1 MNRQQDRR
9 QPRRSGPAPKSS
21 TKNLMPR
28 AVALGAVEGVL
39 AKATP
44 LDGALAGRPEWKR
57 MEPRDRAFA
66 RAIASA
72 VIRRPIALDA
82 ALIQVLDKPLP
93 DEEVKAHL
101 ILRCGAAER
110 LILETP
116 AHAAV
121 DAWVSLMAQDRHT
134 ARFKNLAN
142 AVLRRVVDQGKGAFL
157 DSDPLEDLPDWLAE
171 RWVETY
177 GEPTARAIA
186 IARSVPPT
194 LDLTAKPGFDA
205 QGFADEIGASVLE
218 TGTIR
223 RPDIGAV
230 DGLPGF
236 EKGDWWVQDAAAAL
250 PAMLLGV
257 KADETVADLCAAP
270 GGKTLQLAATGATVI
285 AVDASPKR
293 LKRLEENLERT
304 KLKAEIV
311 AADVADW
318 IAPEPLDAILLDA
331 PCSATGTLRRRPDA
345 AWAKEPG
352 DIANL
357 ADIQRRLLD
366 ASFTQLKSGGRLVYC
381 TCSLEREEGEDQI
394 EAFLKRTPDARL
406 DPVTADELPGL
417 KEAITADGAVRT
429 RPDMWSERGGMD
441 GFYIARIVKA

>member
-1 MNRQQDRR
+1 MNHSDRR
-9 QPRRSGPAPKSS
+9 QPRKSGSEPKSS

-28 AVALGAVEGVL
+28 GTALGAVEGVL
-39 AKATP
+39 AKGVP

-66 RAIASA
+66 RAIASS

-82 ALIQVLDKPLP
+82 ALMQVLDKPLP
-93 DEEVKAHL
+93 DEEIKAHL

-121 DAWVSLMAQDRHT
+121 DAWVSLMAQDPNT

-177 GEPTARAIA
+177 GEPVARAIA

-205 QGFADEIGASVLE
+205 QSFADEIGAKVLE

-236 EKGDWWVQDAAAAL
+236 EAGDWWVQDVAAAL
-250 PAMLLGV
+250 PARILNV
-257 KADETVADLCAAP
+257 KPGEKVADLCAAP
-270 GGKTLQLAATGATVI
+270 GGKTLQLAAAGASVI

-293 LKRLEENLERT
+293 LKRLAENLERT
-304 KLKAEIV
+304 KLNAEIV
-311 AADVADW
+311 TADVADW
-318 IAPEPLDAILLDA
+318 TAPEPMDAILLDA

-357 ADIQRRLLD
+357 AEIQRRLLD
-366 ASFTQLKSGGRLVYC
+366 ASFAQLKSGGRLVYC
-381 TCSLEREEGEDQI
+381 TCSLELEEGEDQI
-394 EAFLKRTPDARL
+394 AAFLDRTPDARL

-417 KEAITADGAVRT
+417 KEALRPDGAVRT
-429 RPDMWSERGGMD
+429 RPDMWDERGGMD